1 MISRYEASVALKDN
15 FRELNEGVMKMQVLL
30 VEDNE
35 ALAGLFRVLLRRLGS
50 NELSVATTKKGALE
64 AFETGTFDVIF
75 IDMGLEGLPD
85 RGLEIIREIRVQ
97 SPEQRIGVLS
107 SNDLQDMVRQS
118 RQVGAAFYMVKPFTI
133 EGLKLVLEGDSAAI
147 KAYQP
152 DIGEGRIIAL

>member
-1 MISRYEASVALKDN
+1 
-15 FRELNEGVMKMQVLL
+15 MKMQVLL

-35 ALAGLFRVLLRRLGS
+35 ALADLFRVLLRRLGP

-64 AFETGTFDVIF
+64 AFENGTFDIIF

-97 SPEQRIGVLS
+97 SPDQRIGVLS

-133 EGLKLVLEGDSAAI
+133 EGLKVVLEGDSAAI

>member
-1 MISRYEASVALKDN
+1 
-15 FRELNEGVMKMQVLL
+15 MQVLL

-35 ALAGLFRVLLRRLGS
+35 ALADLFRVLLRRLGP
-50 NELSVATTKKGALE
+50 NELSVATTKKSALE
-64 AFETGTFDVIF
+64 AFEKATFDIIF

-97 SPEQRIGVLS
+97 SPDERIGVLS

-133 EGLKLVLEGDSAAI
+133 EGLKVVLEGDRAAM

>member
-1 MISRYEASVALKDN
+1 VISRYEASLALKDN
-15 FRELNEGVMKMQVLL
+15 FRDTNEGVMKMQVLL